1 MVRPRPFPRIVT
13 ILALRADCEI
23 LTRTRRQPTAD
34 TAAFTPPPPSPTSVP
49 SHACTLPPVSSPSFH
64 RTHSHIPLSVPL
76 SFVPQIARVWALEQE
91 KKHEERKM
99 EEMAKEVAEERKL
112 QDLQMQAAEA
122 GHIDKVERLEFMYK
136 VGCPKLTQG

>member
-1 MVRPRPFPRIVT
+1 
-13 ILALRADCEI
+13 
-23 LTRTRRQPTAD
+23 
-34 TAAFTPPPPSPTSVP
+34 
-49 SHACTLPPVSSPSFH
+49 
-64 RTHSHIPLSVPL
+64 
-76 SFVPQIARVWALEQE
+76 
-91 KKHEERKM
+91 M